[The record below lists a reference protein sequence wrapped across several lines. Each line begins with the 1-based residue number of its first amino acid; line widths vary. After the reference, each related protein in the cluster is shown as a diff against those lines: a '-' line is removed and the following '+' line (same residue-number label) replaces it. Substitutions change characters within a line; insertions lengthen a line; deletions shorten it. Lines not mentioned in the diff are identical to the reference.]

1 MSSRGHWGS
10 KLGFILAAAGG
21 AVGLGNIWKFPYVVG
36 QNGGSAFILLYLG
49 CILFAGLPL
58 LIAEIYI
65 GKRSQLNPVGA
76 FRFFQKGKLPFT
88 FVGYAGVATGIIIL
102 SYYSVISG
110 WTLHYFT
117 LSIQGFSCGEEGIKE
132 IFGKLYANPWLN
144 IFWHTVVMV
153 IVVAIISKGVQ
164 KGIETVTTILMPL
177 LGVILF
183 ILVMYSLTLDGA
195 GKAMSFLFSPDFSQ
209 VTSKSV
215 LEALGTSF
223 FTLSLGM
230 GAMITYGSYMQGPV
244 SIPKSAFQI
253 ALIDTVVA
261 LMAGLMIFPIVFSN
275 GLEPSAGPG
284 LIFQTLPVLF
294 AKMPGGHF
302 FSIAFFALI
311 IFAAV
316 TSAISLLEVVVS
328 FAVDE
333 YKVSRLKATVF
344 FGIVIWAVGLLSAVS
359 SLKVGGQPFLDF
371 FDGIVTHYLMP
382 IGGLCTIIVFGWA
395 VSKVDKES
403 EFGKSL
409 FFKIFDFVVKFV
421 SPVLLVFLVLDEI
434 GVF

>member
-1 MSSRGHWGS
+1 MSNRGNWGS

-21 AVGLGNIWKFPYVVG
+21 AVGLGNVWKFPYVVG
-36 QNGGSAFILLYLG
+36 QNGGSAFILLYVG

-65 GKRSQLNPVGA
+65 GKKTQLNPVGA
-76 FRFFQKGKLPFT
+76 FRHFQKGKIPFT
-88 FVGYAGVATGIIIL
+88 LVGYAGVATGIIIL

-110 WTLHYFT
+110 WTLHY
-117 LSIQGFSCGEEGIKE
+117 LSLSVQGFKGSETEIKQ
-132 IFGKLYANPWLN
+132 IFKELYANPWLN
-144 IFWHTVVMV
+144 IFWHSVVMIIV
-153 IVVAIISKGVQ
+153 IAIISKGVQ
-164 KGIETVTTILMPL
+164 KGIETVSKILMPL
-177 LGVILF
+177 LGILLLGLM
-183 ILVMYSLTLDGA
+183 IYSLTLEGA

-230 GAMITYGSYMQGPV
+230 GAMITYGSYLKGEI
-244 SIPKSAFQI
+244 SLSKSAVQI
-253 ALIDTVVA
+253 AAIDTVIA
-261 LMAGLMIFPIVFSN
+261 FMAGLMIFPIVFSN

-294 AKMPGGHF
+294 STMPGGQF
-302 FSIAFFALI
+302 FSIAFFALL

-333 YKVSRLKATVF
+333 YKIKRIKATVI
-344 FGIVIWAVGLLSAVS
+344 FGIVIWGIGLLSAVS
-359 SLKVGGQPFLDF
+359 SLKVGEKPFLDF

-382 IGGLCTIIVFGWA
+382 IGGLCTILIFGWV

-403 EFGKSL
+403 EFGSSV
-409 FFKIFDFVVKFV
+409 FFKVFDFIVKFV
-421 SPVLLVFLVLDEI
+421 APVMLVFLVLDEI